1 MTLNEIRVE
10 MQHLADPTI
19 AEHSQRFFKTG
30 PGQYGEGDRFL
41 GIRVPGVRQ
50 VAKQAQDLPLDQ
62 IAELLHSPW
71 HEERL
76 LAVIIL
82 TLQFKRG
89 GPGLQKEIFDL
100 YLAST
105 AWINSWD
112 LVDVSAH
119 LVVGPWLQDRPR
131 KLLRQLATS
140 ESLWE
145 RRIAMMA
152 TYHFIKQ
159 NDFADTLAI
168 AEILLHDSHDLI
180 HKIVGWMLREV
191 GKRDQSVEEEFLQE
205 HYRAMPRTMLRY
217 AIEKFEEEL
226 RQRYLKGEI

>member
-1 MTLNEIRVE
+1 MTWKEIRDE
-10 MQHLADPTI
+10 MQRLADPTI

-41 GIRVPGVRQ
+41 GIRVPRVRQ

-62 IAELLHSPW
+62 VAELLHSPW

-89 GPGLQKEIFDL
+89 GNGLQKEIFDL

-105 AWINSWD
+105 AWINNWD

-119 LVVGPWLQDRPR
+119 LVIGPWLQDRPR
-131 KLLRQLATS
+131 KLLRRLATS

-145 RRIAMMA
+145 RRMAMMA

-159 NDFADTLAI
+159 DDFADTLAI

-180 HKIVGWMLREV
+180 HKIVGWMLREI

-205 HYRAMPRTMLRY
+205 HYRTMPRTMLRY
-217 AIEKFEEEL
+217 AIEKFEEGL

>member
-1 MTLNEIRVE
+1 MTLKEIRRE
-10 MQHLADPTI
+10 MKRLADPVI

-30 PGQYGEGDRFL
+30 PGQYGEGDKFL
-41 GIRVPGVRQ
+41 GIRVPKVRQ
-50 VAKQAQDLPLDQ
+50 VAKQAGDLSLDQ
-62 IAELLHSPW
+62 VTELLHSPW

-89 GPGLQKEIFDL
+89 KPGLQKEIFDL

-105 AWINSWD
+105 GWINNWD

-119 LVVGPWLQDRPR
+119 LVVGPWLQDRSR
-131 KLLRQLATS
+131 QRLRQLARS

-159 NDFADTLAI
+159 DDFADTLDL

-180 HKIVGWMLREV
+180 HKMVGWMLREI
-191 GKRDQSVEEEFLQE
+191 GKRDQSVEEEFLQD
-205 HYRAMPRTMLRY
+205 HYRTMPRTMLRY
-217 AIEKFEEEL
+217 AIEKFEEGL
-226 RQRYLKGEI
+226 RQRYLRGEI